1 MTEPPLDFRFDERV
15 AKTYDTVRAHPPE
28 VSRRVGEVLAGI
40 VGPGGRI
47 FEPGVGTGR
56 IALPL
61 VAAGCDVVG
70 ADLSM
75 EMLSAMEEVRG
86 TAAGRLE
93 RVQCDLNALPFR
105 PAVFDGVLCVHVLH
119 LIDDWASLLSSLV
132 AMLKPG
138 GVLILG
144 RDWIDPASFAGM
156 IRNEF
161 RRSVVELSTT
171 IESPPGAR
179 AFVQALAEQ
188 GVHPEGEQPEQTA
201 AQWEATLAPAQLLDQ
216 IRTRDDA
223 ESWVLP
229 DELLGRVMER
239 LDRFAQAQWPSL
251 TAPQAVTRRF
261 VYSLMRKQ

>member
-1 MTEPPLDFRFDERV
+1 MTESPLDFRFDDRV
-15 AKTYDTVRAHPPE
+15 AKTYDAVRAHPPE
-28 VSRRVGEVLAGI
+28 VSERVGEVLAGI
-40 VGPGGRI
+40 VGRGGRV

-61 VAAGCDVVG
+61 VAAGCEVVG

-75 EMLSAMEEVRG
+75 DMLSAMLEQRSR
-86 TAAGRLE
+86 AAGRLGL
-93 RVQCDLNALPFR
+93 VQCDLNALPFR
-105 PAVFDGVLCVHVLH
+105 SAVFDGVLCVHVLH
-119 LIDDWASLLSSLV
+119 LIDDWASLLNSLV

-179 AFVQALAEQ
+179 AFVHALAEQ
-188 GVHPEGEQPEQTA
+188 GVHPEGDEPEQVA
-201 AQWEATLAPAQLLDQ
+201 AEWETTLAPAQLLDQ

-239 LDRFAQAQWPSL
+239 LDNFAKAEWSSL
-251 TAPQAVTRRF
+251 TEPQAVTRRF
-261 VYSLMRKQ
+261 VYSMMRKK